1 MSDPGN
7 PSDATAPSDPA
18 VRLTGL
24 TIRAADQTPLV
35 EDAHLTLLPGRVT
48 ALTGP
53 SGSGKTT
60 LLRAVLGVLPPG
72 TTLDAGHARVLG
84 RDVFA
89 LEERELRLLRRRHLA
104 YVGQDPASA
113 LNPRMRVA
121 SLLREVAADRSPHAL
136 TALLAQVRLPEPE
149 RLARRRPTALSG
161 GQQRRV
167 ALARALGRQPD
178 VLLLDEP
185 MAGLDAAL
193 RAEIG
198 DLLRQVA
205 RARGVAVAFSCHD
218 AELVARIADQ
228 TVALDHPE
236 PAALL
241 PPSPLPDR
249 PARREP
255 PSEPRLLAARGLSAA
270 FGRGERAVPV
280 LHDVDL
286 TLAPGEAV
294 GVVGA
299 SGAGKTTL
307 VRTIVGLHPIA
318 AGSVTLDGV
327 ALPSGLRGRARE
339 QRRRL
344 QLVPQDP
351 LGALNPSRTI
361 GATLGRPLRLH
372 RRAPAADVP
381 ACVAELLAQV
391 GLPEDFARRY
401 PHQLSGGQRQ
411 RVSIARALAADPD
424 VLVCDEVTSALDDTT
439 ATSVMDLLTRLREQR
454 GLALVVISHDLPLV
468 AGRTDTV
475 TVLAAGRIVESGPTR
490 EIFATP
496 AHPATAALLP

>member
-1 MSDPGN
+1 MSDP
-7 PSDATAPSDPA
+7 
-18 VRLTGL
+18 VVELTGL
-24 TIRAADQTPLV
+24 TIRAADRTPLV
-35 EDAHLTLLPGRVT
+35 EDAHLPLLPGQVT

-89 LEERELRLLRRRHLA
+89 LGERDLRLLRRHHLA

-113 LNPRMRVA
+113 LNPRIRVG
-121 SLLREVAADRSPHAL
+121 SLLREVAADRSPRAMA
-136 TALLAQVRLPEPE
+136 ALLTEVRLPEPE
-149 RLARRRPTALSG
+149 RLQRRRPTALSG

-167 ALARALGRQPD
+167 ALARALGRRPD

-185 MAGLDAAL
+185 MAGLDPAL
-193 RAEIG
+193 RAEMG
-198 DLLRQVA
+198 DLLRHVA
-205 RARGVAVAFSCHD
+205 RERGVAVALSCHD
-218 AELVARIADQ
+218 AELVARIADE
-228 TVALDHPE
+228 TVALGPPE
-236 PAALL
+236 PAAA
-241 PPSPLPDR
+241 PPRPRPRR

-255 PSEPRLLAARGLSAA
+255 RSDPPLLAVRGLGAA
-270 FGRGERAVPV
+270 FGRGARAVPV
-280 LHDVDL
+280 LHDIDL
-286 TLAPGEAV
+286 TVAPGEAV

-318 AGSVTLDGV
+318 AGTVTLGGLP
-327 ALPSGLRGRARE
+327 LPSGLRGRPRE

-344 QLVPQDP
+344 QLIPQDP

-372 RRAPAADVP
+372 RRAAPADMP
-381 ACVAELLAQV
+381 TRVAELLAQV

-424 VLVCDEVTSALDDTT
+424 VLVCDEVTSALDDAT
-439 ATSVMDLLTRLREQR
+439 ATSVMDLLTGLREQR
-454 GLALVVISHDLPLV
+454 GLALILISHNLPLV
-468 AGRTDTV
+468 ADRTDTV
-475 TVLAAGRIVESGPTR
+475 TVLATGRAVESGPTR
-490 EIFATP
+490 EVLTTP